1 VKYLTFATS
10 FSLLLSLAHA
20 ADAGLVRTQVARF
33 ADASG
38 LLDRYAGA
46 GLSQIGFIEPIAT
59 VTRPDGS
66 AMWQESFFAG
76 LDANLSA
83 SQVDDWLSSRA
94 RGTWTIS
101 YEDGSSETFDTTPL
115 WTPASERTYGIL
127 TASSAALWESIVT
140 EQLSGTFTFEMTKT
154 VEELGCNGVQIL
166 VGGGLGGAGWITAG
180 RTFTVNVDGAGAA
193 QGGFLALSG
202 FGIAGSVSG
211 TSGYQVNWDSG
222 FYTLYTAPIP
232 SPGAALLAPL
242 AGMLLRRRRRR

>member
-1 VKYLTFATS
+1 
-10 FSLLLSLAHA
+10 
-20 ADAGLVRTQVARF
+20 
-33 ADASG
+33 
-38 LLDRYAGA
+38 
-46 GLSQIGFIEPIAT
+46 
-59 VTRPDGS
+59 
-66 AMWQESFFAG
+66 
-76 LDANLSA
+76 
-83 SQVDDWLSSRA
+83 
-94 RGTWTIS
+94 
-101 YEDGSSETFDTTPL
+101 
-115 WTPASERTYGIL
+115 
-127 TASSAALWESIVT
+127 
-140 EQLSGTFTFEMTKT
+140 MTKT

-180 RTFTVNVDGAGAA
+180 RTFTVNVDGVGAA